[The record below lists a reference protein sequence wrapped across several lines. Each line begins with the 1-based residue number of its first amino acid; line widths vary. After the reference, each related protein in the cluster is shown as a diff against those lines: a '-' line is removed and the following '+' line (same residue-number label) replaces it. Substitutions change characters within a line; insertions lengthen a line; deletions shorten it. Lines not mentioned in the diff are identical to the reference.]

1 MWDIHLD
8 MQAHI
13 LTEVVS
19 IMEQD
24 TITNH
29 GMEPII
35 IPGRL
40 PMAIVFTGIPIQDGD
55 FHLAHLM
62 AG

>member
-1 MWDIHLD
+1 MWDIPPD
-8 MQAHI
+8 MYI
-13 LTEVVS
+13 LTLTGVVF

-24 TITNH
+24 TITGH
-29 GMEPII
+29 GMGPIT

-40 PMAIVFTGIPIQDGD
+40 PMVIVFIGILIPVGV
-55 FHLAHLM
+55 FHLGHPM